1 MQDLDAIN
9 EVINQVL
16 PTLDVPLGAHVMDL
30 NAKNK
35 ALYQKIDLFTIE
47 TVEKIRSRKDYINHS
62 KQKFMCNNKK
72 YIIIL
77 HVLIWHCCVI

>member
-16 PTLDVPLGAHVMDL
+16 PTLDVRLGAHVMDL

-72 YIIIL
+72 YIFFYMY
-77 HVLIWHCCVI
+77 